1 MELLK
6 DDPNNYLLHDLWK
19 QSYNIRRLC
28 IRELEIDEILERL
41 PGYCRSEM
49 VSIIDCTLIKVVFF
63 VKVDVLPIRI
73 VRTLCKLFGDSVSN
87 IFTYQEVLT
96 PYPYMKILDKF
107 ELYLDFHLV
116 T

>member
-49 VSIIDCTLIKVVFF
+49 VLAAVKESTDIDECNALRRKQ
-63 VKVDVLPIRI
+63 DR
-73 VRTLCKLFGDSVSN
+73 RKLTSPTRRGN
-87 IFTYQEVLT
+87 A
-96 PYPYMKILDKF
+96 P
-107 ELYLDFHLV
+107 
-116 T
+116 